1 MLQIMSQLT
10 QKRNG
15 WNFWKSY
22 LEPGHLMTRGVHS
35 VGLYITIIPLRDYL
49 GLKWPLLVCDPGD

>member
-1 MLQIMSQLT
+1 MSQLT

-15 WNFWKSY
+15 PNFWKSY
-22 LEPGHLMTRGVHS
+22 FKPGYLMTRGVHS

-49 GLKWPLLVCDPGD
+49 GLKWPLLVRDSGD